1 MDDLLDWDRAHL
13 WHPYTS
19 LTAPTPT
26 RLVTAASGVRL
37 EIDGHDTIDAMSSWW
52 ATIHGYRHPVLD
64 EAVRRQ
70 LADFSHVMFGGL
82 THEPAVRLGQ
92 KLVAMTGLPHVFFA
106 DSGSVSVEVA
116 MKMAM
121 QARPGR
127 RRFLTVRG
135 GYHGDTFDAMSV
147 CDPEGG
153 MHTLW
158 KGVLPEQVFGP
169 KPPRVGESID
179 EWAAAM
185 RALAAEHTST
195 IAALIVEP
203 LLQGAGG
210 MHPYP
215 AECLTVFREI
225 ADEHGFV
232 LIFDEIATGFGRT
245 GHLFAMDAADVKP
258 DILCLG
264 KALTG
269 GHMSLAAVLCTSEL
283 AGQIEPGGVL
293 MHGPTFMAN
302 PLACAVA
309 AASIDLLLEGSW
321 QATIKGIN
329 ERLTTGLA
337 AAATRPGVLDVRT
350 IGAVGV
356 IQLDHPVDVVA
367 ATEAALAAGVWIR
380 PFRDLIYTMPP
391 YICTDDE
398 IDAICAAML
407 KAAEVG

>member
-1 MDDLLDWDRAHL
+1 MSDLLSWDRTHL

-19 LTAPTPT
+19 LTTPTPT
-26 RLVTAASGVRL
+26 RLVTAASGARL
-37 EIDGHDTIDAMSSWW
+37 EIDGREVVDAMSSWW

-64 EAVRRQ
+64 DAVRRQ

-92 KLVAMTGLPHVFFA
+92 QLVSITGLPHVFFA

-158 KGVLPEQVFGP
+158 AGVLPSQVFGP
-169 KPPRVGESID
+169 RPPAVGEPID

-185 RALAAEHTST
+185 RALAALHS
-195 IAALIVEP
+195 ADVAGLIVEP

-232 LIFDEIATGFGRT
+232 LVFDEIATGFGRT

-269 GHMSLAAVLCTSEL
+269 GYMSLAAVLCTSDL
-283 AGQIEPGGVL
+283 AREIEPGGVL

-309 AASIDLLLEGSW
+309 SASLDLL
-321 QATIKGIN
+321 ATG
-329 ERLTTGLA
+329 RW
-337 AAATRPGVLDVRT
+337 VHDVRRINRGLQALHDIDAAEVRVLGT
-350 IGAVGV
+350 VGV
-356 IQLDHPVDVVA
+356 VRLDHPVDVAA
-367 ATEAALAAGVWIR
+367 ATEAALSEGAWLR

-391 YICTDDE
+391 YVCTDEDV
-398 IDAICAAML
+398 ATLCAGIAAAV
-407 KAAEVG
+407 KAG